1 MPFVEPPWC
10 ARLGTPFSHDLGK
23 DGLSPKAIAN
33 PPIFN
38 RARAAAHY
46 SGPARDLVLALK
58 FARRRDVAAPM
69 GRWMA
74 RAGTELLTEHCVIV
88 PVPLHRMRLWQRRF
102 NQAAD
107 LANVVAS
114 VSGCAFEP
122 GLLRRSR
129 NTRHQVGLDP
139 SARQRNVRGAF
150 QMCSRYESSIS
161 GKQVVLIDDVFTT
174 GSTAAACTRVLE
186 RAGASTVDILTFA
199 NADPSTDMY

>member
-10 ARLGTPFSHDLGK
+10 ARLGTPFSHDLGR
-23 DGLSPKAIAN
+23 DGLSPKAIAD
-33 PPIFN
+33 PPVFN

-74 RAGTELLTEHCVIV
+74 RAGSELLTGDCVVV
-88 PVPLHRMRLWQRRF
+88 PVPLHRLRLWQRRF

-107 LANVVAS
+107 LASAVAS
-114 VSGCAFEP
+114 VSGCAYEP
-122 GLLRRSR
+122 DLLRRFRS
-129 NTRHQVGLDP
+129 TRQQVGLDA

-150 QMCSRYESSIS
+150 QVRTGDRSLIA
-161 GKQVVLIDDVFTT
+161 GKSVVLIDDVFTT